1 MYYKKSCPVPQD
13 QRPLTEYLLL
23 VQSSFSK
30 KIISNTNAYYFQLIK
45 LGLWF
50 FAFGLIIAILSIGH
64 FRYKIL
70 LLDFMFTI
78 LLLMFVILRLFLSW
92 KYVSDR
98 LYQPTIPYEES
109 GWYDGK
115 IWLKPKS
122 ILLQD
127 RLIYEYKIIPV
138 FDRIYQ
144 SSFILTIAFMT
155 TIIIL
160 LLL

>member
-1 MYYKKSCPVPQD
+1 
-13 QRPLTEYLLL
+13 
-23 VQSSFSK
+23 
-30 KIISNTNAYYFQLIK
+30 
-45 LGLWF
+45 
-50 FAFGLIIAILSIGH
+50 
-64 FRYKIL
+64 
-70 LLDFMFTI
+70 
-78 LLLMFVILRLFLSW
+78 MFVILRLFLSW

-115 IWLKPKS
+115 IWIKPKS